1 MMAMGNNLVLFAWL
15 FALMVYLADG
25 TSAQHPVNCEYQSSG
40 KELVCKDIIDSS
52 HFRDIT
58 ESTELM

>member
-1 MMAMGNNLVLFAWL
+1 MGNSFVLFAWL

-25 TSAQHPVNCEYQSSG
+25 TSVQHPSNCEYQSSG

-52 HFRDIT
+52 HFQDIL